1 RYREGRAGRAA
12 DPDRH
17 GGGHGPVRLP
27 EQAQGREVTAASDVY
42 SLGVVAYEVL
52 AGHRPFRGDSSVSVA
67 IKHISEQPEPLPEE
81 LSPPLRE
88 LVNTCLRKS
97 PRARYADGQELAEAA
112 AAVLAGAPAPR
123 PAAVSATDAAAH
135 TDVFAAH
142 AGAPATGDSNAELS
156 QVVTGQG
163 TAVPPRQG

>member
-1 RYREGRAGRAA
+1 
-12 DPDRH
+12 
-17 GGGHGPVRLP
+17 L
-27 EQAQGREVTAASDVY
+27 
-42 SLGVVAYEVL
+42 VAYECR

-67 IKHISEQPEPLPEE
+67 TKHISEQPEPLPEE

-142 AGAPATGDSNAELS
+142 AGAHTDVFAAHAGAPATGDSNAELS
-156 QVVTGQG
+156 QVVT
-163 TAVPPRQG
+163 